1 MSANLLAAT
10 MARPER
16 CCELSSSEW
25 EILLGQARRALLVGR
40 LAEQSQAGGWFDRL
54 PVAPRRHLIGARRM
68 VDRQRTQVRW
78 EVACIERALARVD
91 TPVVLLKGA
100 AYDLA
105 GLTPA
110 RGRLYEDVDI
120 MVRRERLDEVE
131 GALFA
136 AGWLASER
144 DAYNE
149 RYYRQWMHELPPL
162 TNVRR
167 NTALDVHHTI
177 TPPTSRFR
185 VDANALF
192 ARALPVKG
200 TTNLFVLSP
209 CDMVLHSA
217 VHLFQEGEF
226 GHGLRDLLDM
236 HDLLSQFADDPA
248 FPEALIARA
257 GEIGLGQPLYHAL
270 SQLERLLP
278 GAIPTALSGPAARWR
293 PGWPMKGLMFHLF
306 SRALRPEHPTCDDLR
321 TRIARFVL
329 YVRAHYLRMPLHLLL
344 PHLIRKAYVRR
355 FPKKAPITQD
365 A

>member
-1 MSANLLAAT
+1 
-10 MARPER
+10 
-16 CCELSSSEW
+16 
-25 EILLGQARRALLVGR
+25 
-40 LAEQSQAGGWFDRL
+40 
-54 PVAPRRHLIGARRM
+54 
-68 VDRQRTQVRW
+68 
-78 EVACIERALARVD
+78 
-91 TPVVLLKGA
+91 
-100 AYDLA
+100 
-105 GLTPA
+105 
-110 RGRLYEDVDI
+110 
-120 MVRRERLDEVE
+120 
-131 GALFA
+131 
-136 AGWLASER
+136 
-144 DAYNE
+144 
-149 RYYRQWMHELPPL
+149 
-162 TNVRR
+162 
-167 NTALDVHHTI
+167 
-177 TPPTSRFR
+177 
-185 VDANALF
+185 
-192 ARALPVKG
+192 
-200 TTNLFVLSP
+200 
-209 CDMVLHSA
+209 MVLHSA

-293 PGWPMKGLMFHLF
+293 PGWPMEGLMFHLF